1 MDIILAVMVFASIE
15 PRARSTG
22 EVFSLALRLYLRRL
36 PHAVAVLAVVLL
48 PSLLLNGS
56 GLAGAALLGL
66 TAPIPNSPAPDAT
79 AMTTLFSALAPLLG
93 LIVGVFWPW
102 AEGALA
108 FSALAQLSGERL
120 GLRAAYGRTR
130 GRWPALWLANLLAQI
145 GVALPL
151 ALAGLIA
158 AGVALPF
165 LAIPVYAVFGANI
178 FEQVPPAAFIVLLL
192 VGGLLFIILSAL
204 AITLAIQW
212 SLRAPAITYENLSG
226 AAGLSRSVE
235 LVRGHRWRMFG
246 RYLLFA
252 LLEFALTVLPTIA
265 LSALLAVI
273 LFPQTFAS
281 SGTTNLADFQTALV
295 TIGTSSVA
303 IGTVTTLL
311 VAPLRVIFTA
321 VNYADLRIRKGESL
335 AAQPTLT
342 ETPANANALTES
354 LSSYAAPQARDADWR
369 MLDPSRMTP
378 AQRVSLLFRRLR
390 VEGESAELLTEMG
403 FALYEVGDWGNA
415 LNAFDRAHA
424 LKPDHPRAAYGLM
437 MLYYER
443 RELDLA
449 RQMMQAYLRS
459 ETDEEALRAVRN
471 HPRFRDLL

>member
-1 MDIILAVMVFASIE
+1 
-15 PRARSTG
+15 
-22 EVFSLALRLYLRRL
+22 
-36 PHAVAVLAVVLL
+36 
-48 PSLLLNGS
+48 
-56 GLAGAALLGL
+56 
-66 TAPIPNSPAPDAT
+66 
-79 AMTTLFSALAPLLG
+79 MTTLLLLSTLAPLLG
-93 LIVGVFWPW
+93 LIVGAFWPW

-145 GVALPL
+145 GIALPL
-151 ALAGLIA
+151 AFAGLIA
-158 AGVALPF
+158 AGVALSF

-192 VGGLLFIILSAL
+192 IGGLLFIVLSVL

-212 SLRAPAITYENLSG
+212 SLRAPAITYENLSST
-226 AAGLSRSVE
+226 AGLSRSVE
-235 LVRGHRWRMFG
+235 LVRGHRPRMFG

-252 LLEFALTVLPTIA
+252 LLEFALTILPTIA
-265 LSALLAVI
+265 ISALLAVI

-281 SGTTNLADFQTALV
+281 LGTTNFADFQTALV
-295 TIGTSSVA
+295 TIGASSAA
-303 IGTVTTLL
+303 ISTVMTLL
-311 VAPLRVIFTA
+311 VTPLRVIFTA

-335 AAQPTLT
+335 AAQPMPT
-342 ETPANANALTES
+342 ETPANANAPTAS
-354 LSSYAAPQARDADWR
+354 PGSHAAPQAQDADWR

-390 VEGESAELLTEMG
+390 AEGESAELLTEMG

-449 RQMMQAYLRS
+449 RQMMQVYLRS
-459 ETDEEALRAVRN
+459 ETDEEALRAIRN